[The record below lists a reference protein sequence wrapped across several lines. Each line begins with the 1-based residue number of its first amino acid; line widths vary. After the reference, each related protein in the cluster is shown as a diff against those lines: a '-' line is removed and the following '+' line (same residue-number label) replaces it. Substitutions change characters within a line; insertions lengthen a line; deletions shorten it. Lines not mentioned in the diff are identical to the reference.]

1 MSVSSILGVPIA
13 NIAKVN
19 GVPIANIKSWNGEEI
34 STAAN
39 VPFTME
45 YVIPSDSLSL
55 TLPLNSGNGSTF
67 NCVVDWGDSST
78 STITAVDDP
87 DRIHTYASAGTYT
100 VTIAGTCEGWN
111 FNNTGD
117 RLKLTKV
124 ISFGSGT
131 SFGGFKY
138 LAGGFYGC
146 SNLTTLGSD
155 PIKPSGNGV
164 SSFSCCFYAC
174 TSLTGIPVDIF
185 RYNTNAISFSF
196 CFSDCTSLTSLPV
209 DIFRYNANAITFFS
223 CFTDCTS
230 LTLRSDIF
238 YPAGGQTTRFLNQ
251 SVDFF
256 NCFYRDSF
264 TGTQGTAP
272 DLWNCSFGTGTP
284 TRTICFGGPGNST
297 TSISNYN
304 DIQSEWK

>member
-55 TLPLNSGNGSTF
+55 TLPLNSGSGSTF

-78 STITAVDDP
+78 STITAVDDL
-87 DRIHTYASAGTYT
+87 DRIHNYASAGAYT
-100 VTIAGTCEGWN
+100 VRITGTCEGWS
-111 FNNTGD
+111 FGGSVD
-117 RLKLTKV
+117 RIKLTKI
-124 ISFGSGT
+124 ISFGKGT
-131 SFGGFKY
+131 SFAGFKH
-138 LAGGFYGC
+138 LASGFFGC

-155 PIKPSGNGV
+155 PIKPSGDGV
-164 SSFSCCFYAC
+164 TSFDSCF
-174 TSLTGIPVDIF
+174 F
-185 RYNTNAISFSF
+185 
-196 CFSDCTSLTSLPV
+196 DCTSLTSLPT
-209 DIFRYNANAITFFS
+209 DLFRYNTNATVFFA
-223 CFTDCTS
+223 CFYGCTS

-238 YPAGGQTTRFLNQ
+238 YPSGGQSTRFLNQ
-251 SVDFF
+251 SINFS
-256 NCFYRDSF
+256 NCFNRSSF

-272 DLWNCSFGTGTP
+272 DLWNCNFGTGTP
-284 TRTICFGGPGNST
+284 TRTACFGGAGNST

-304 DIQSEWK
+304 DIPSEWK

>member
-87 DRIHTYASAGTYT
+87 DRIHNYASAGTYT
-100 VTIAGTCEGWN
+100 VTITGTCEGWS
-111 FNNTGD
+111 FSDTGD
-117 RLKLTKV
+117 RLKLTKI
-124 ISFGSGT
+124 ISFGSGA
-131 SFGGFKY
+131 SFAGFKD
-138 LAGGFYGC
+138 LAAGFHGC

-155 PIKPSGNGV
+155 PIKQSGSGV
-164 SSFSCCFYAC
+164 TNFNYCFY
-174 TSLTGIPVDIF
+174 G
-185 RYNTNAISFSF
+185 
-196 CFSDCTSLTSLPV
+196 CTSLTSLPT
-209 DIFRYNANAITFFS
+209 DLFRDNTSATTFTYCFYGCTSLTSLPTDFFRYNTNATGFYY
-223 CFTDCTS
+223 CFNGCTS

-238 YPAGGQTTRFLNQ
+238 YPSGGQSTRFLNQ
-251 SVDFF
+251 FINF
-256 NCFYRDSF
+256 RNCFYRSSF

-272 DLWNCSFGTGTP
+272 DLWNCNFGTGTP

>member
-34 STAAN
+34 STAGN

-55 TLPLNSGNGSTF
+55 TLPLNAGNGSTF
-67 NCVVDWGDSST
+67 NCVVDWGDSTT
-78 STITAVDDP
+78 STITEVNDP

-100 VTIAGTCEGWN
+100 VTITGTCEGWS
-111 FNNTGD
+111 FNNAGD
-117 RLKLTKV
+117 KLKLTKI
-124 ISFGSGT
+124 ISFGKGV

-138 LAGGFYGC
+138 LTTGFLGC

-164 SSFSCCFYAC
+164 SSFSGCFYVC

-196 CFSDCTSLTSLPV
+196 CFSDCTSLTSIPV
-209 DIFRYNANAITFFS
+209 DIFRYNTNAISFS
-223 CFTDCTS
+223 NCFYRCTS
-230 LTLRSDIF
+230 LTLRADIF
-238 YPAGGQTTRFLNQ
+238 YPSGGQSTRFLNQ
-251 SVDFF
+251 SVSFES
-256 NCFYRDSF
+256 CFLRSSF

-284 TRTICFGGPGNST
+284 TKAFCFGGAGNST

-304 DIQSEWK
+304 DIPSEWK